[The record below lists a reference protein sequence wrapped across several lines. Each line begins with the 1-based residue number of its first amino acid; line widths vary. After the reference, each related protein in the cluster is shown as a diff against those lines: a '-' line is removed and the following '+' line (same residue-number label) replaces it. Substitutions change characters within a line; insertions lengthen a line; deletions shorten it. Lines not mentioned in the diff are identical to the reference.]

1 MWAHTVEKKKNY
13 KANVIMIPAKL
24 QQRGIR
30 DTKQHW

>member
-1 MWAHTVEKKKNY
+1 MWAHTVEKKND

-30 DTKQHW
+30 DSKQHW